1 MTRVLPDSVWFSHQQ
16 APPDSY
22 NRRVLDASRRSPIV
36 DAEVFGRAEGRELM
50 DAAAVVLKG
59 ALESEIDV
67 AGLLVDV
74 GGAFD
79 RLLAASEDP
88 VIARVLHRHRFAF
101 LARRSPERRLVE
113 AGRLAIRGAALA
125 VVDTREIPRA
135 VSAIGRG
142 GDAARRGLV
151 VIAIDNPEG
160 APGTPARSLFAGL
173 DIPVLEVG
181 DLDDL
186 RLKIE
191 HAARLADASEG
202 PAAIIIDA
210 SLFRVAVTIPVR
222 ANRVVETVDTAA
234 ALRRRRG
241 PRFVVDENLGRLGRR
256 LELDVA
262 VAMPSPGERETLGII
277 ATGLA
282 STSVRH
288 VLEETRLTGRI
299 PTVYVGFVHPLDPAL
314 IERLLMRSQKVL
326 VVETRPGLLAAPV
339 IEIAERLRRR
349 GETVAQVAWRQIP
362 GPGDSVLERGDAGR
376 PSTLVDKLRD
386 LLLEMRPTLEF
397 ANRERGEMTDDEE
410 RPAIPPR
417 PGQVGRGVLQSVRR
431 AAVSADRI
439 LRRIED
445 DNTEPIALA
454 INGRPPAVFSG
465 RVIAVEIVERRRLL
479 EEAVLLAAGRDGG
492 RPWITLI
499 ADEGWNDD
507 LDAARLLTAA
517 IPTAEENPAQVEIVE
532 IEDEASLRRRIE
544 DAARSSFPSLLVI
557 RRREI
562 ALVRDPDEIDRLGY
576 APLLRVK
583 TRIDDACGVRPSG
596 EPTVDPTL
604 PSPDD
609 VTARYRFEPIRSR
622 LKRSFVL
629 RVGRLLEIAELV
641 RQRNPL
647 PAVPVP
653 PDLGIAAPT
662 PRHRGSGRWRVH
674 IAGVR
679 GTSPGGAGSLISLA
693 GRNMGF
699 DVRLAALPQP
709 LAPGRSAW
717 TQVLFTRPMRENA
730 ADTLVPSIPYGEADV
745 LIGVD
750 PLETLRAL
758 VSDPMLQIAT
768 PGVTSIIA
776 NTELAAEEGTTPS
789 EFSALLEIESER
801 RCGTPADRVEAFSK
815 QVLQQFGNRRLLDVV
830 LVGVAYQRGL
840 IPVSLTAITDAAQ
853 QLERVGFGRS
863 GEAFR
868 FGRLLASRPVE
879 HRGSKSPGIE
889 PIGRRRREIVLET
902 RLHRGVTSAVWL
914 DQRIGRLVETIPG
927 LLETEAGRIAFD
939 DVELAVASLSR
950 RGGKPLVDEYLHRIE
965 RLYRAD
971 RGETGR
977 ELTRL
982 AVLPLGEA
990 MLARDLF
997 ALAVAATSL
1006 DHRRRL
1012 RRRLGVRR
1020 ARGDRLER
1028 IYQVRI
1034 DLVAFDRRMRAE
1046 IPVRDWVLPI
1056 VARIGRFI
1064 PEKRRGD
1071 RESRARRLA
1080 IESGIDRAITQSGDS
1095 DAYRRWCKVLRSW
1108 HDLASDGRL
1117 HETPVSVFASAGDS
1131 KAADGISPD

>member
-1 MTRVLPDSVWFSHQQ
+1 
-16 APPDSY
+16 
-22 NRRVLDASRRSPIV
+22 
-36 DAEVFGRAEGRELM
+36 
-50 DAAAVVLKG
+50 
-59 ALESEIDV
+59 
-67 AGLLVDV
+67 
-74 GGAFD
+74 
-79 RLLAASEDP
+79 
-88 VIARVLHRHRFAF
+88 
-101 LARRSPERRLVE
+101 
-113 AGRLAIRGAALA
+113 
-125 VVDTREIPRA
+125 
-135 VSAIGRG
+135 
-142 GDAARRGLV
+142 
-151 VIAIDNPEG
+151 
-160 APGTPARSLFAGL
+160 
-173 DIPVLEVG
+173 
-181 DLDDL
+181 
-186 RLKIE
+186 
-191 HAARLADASEG
+191 
-202 PAAIIIDA
+202 
-210 SLFRVAVTIPVR
+210 
-222 ANRVVETVDTAA
+222 
-234 ALRRRRG
+234 
-241 PRFVVDENLGRLGRR
+241 
-256 LELDVA
+256 
-262 VAMPSPGERETLGII
+262 
-277 ATGLA
+277 
-282 STSVRH
+282 
-288 VLEETRLTGRI
+288 
-299 PTVYVGFVHPLDPAL
+299 
-314 IERLLMRSQKVL
+314 
-326 VVETRPGLLAAPV
+326 
-339 IEIAERLRRR
+339 
-349 GETVAQVAWRQIP
+349 
-362 GPGDSVLERGDAGR
+362 
-376 PSTLVDKLRD
+376 
-386 LLLEMRPTLEF
+386 
-397 ANRERGEMTDDEE
+397 
-410 RPAIPPR
+410 
-417 PGQVGRGVLQSVRR
+417 
-431 AAVSADRI
+431 
-439 LRRIED
+439 
-445 DNTEPIALA
+445 
-454 INGRPPAVFSG
+454 
-465 RVIAVEIVERRRLL
+465 
-479 EEAVLLAAGRDGG
+479 
-492 RPWITLI
+492 
-499 ADEGWNDD
+499 
-507 LDAARLLTAA
+507 
-517 IPTAEENPAQVEIVE
+517 
-532 IEDEASLRRRIE
+532 
-544 DAARSSFPSLLVI
+544 
-557 RRREI
+557 
-562 ALVRDPDEIDRLGY
+562 
-576 APLLRVK
+576 
-583 TRIDDACGVRPSG
+583 
-596 EPTVDPTL
+596 
-604 PSPDD
+604 
-609 VTARYRFEPIRSR
+609 
-622 LKRSFVL
+622 
-629 RVGRLLEIAELV
+629 
-641 RQRNPL
+641 
-647 PAVPVP
+647 
-653 PDLGIAAPT
+653 
-662 PRHRGSGRWRVH
+662 
-674 IAGVR
+674 
-679 GTSPGGAGSLISLA
+679 
-693 GRNMGF
+693 
-699 DVRLAALPQP
+699 
-709 LAPGRSAW
+709 
-717 TQVLFTRPMRENA
+717 MRENA

-939 DVELAVASLSR
+939 DVQLAVASLSR

-965 RLYRAD
+965 RIYRAD

-1046 IPVRDWVLPI
+1046 IPVRDWVLPF

-1095 DAYRRWCKVLRSW
+1095 DAYRRWCKILRSW

-1131 KAADGISPD
+1131 KAADGISPE

>member
-1 MTRVLPDSVWFSHQQ
+1 MLE
-16 APPDSY
+16 
-22 NRRVLDASRRSPIV
+22 ASRRSPIV

-59 ALESEIDV
+59 GLESEVDV

-79 RLLAASEDP
+79 RLLAASDDP
-88 VIARVLHRHRFAF
+88 AIARVLHRHRFAF
-101 LARRSPERRLVE
+101 LSRRSPERRLVE
-113 AGRLAIRGAALA
+113 AGRLANRGAAIA

-151 VIAIDNPEG
+151 VLAIDDPEI
-160 APGTPARSLFAGL
+160 ASGTPARSLFAGL
-173 DIPVLEVG
+173 DIPVLEIG

-191 HAARLADASEG
+191 HAARLADASDG

-210 SLFRVAVTIPVR
+210 SLFRIAVTISVR

-241 PRFVVDENLGRLGRR
+241 PRFAVDRDLGRLGRR

-262 VAMPSPGERETLGII
+262 VAMPSPGERETIGII

-299 PTVYVGFVHPLDPAL
+299 PTVHVGLVHPLDPAS
-314 IERLLMRSQKVL
+314 IERLLTRCRTVL

-349 GETVAQVAWRQIP
+349 GETVAQVAWRQVP
-362 GPGDSVLERGDAGR
+362 GPGDSTLERGDAGH
-376 PSTLVDKLRD
+376 PSTLVHKLRD

-397 ANRERGEMTDDEE
+397 SDHAEHELPDQPE
-410 RPAIPPR
+410 RPSIPPR
-417 PGQVGRGVLQSVRR
+417 PGQVGRGLLQSVRR
-431 AAVSADRI
+431 AAVSADRT
-439 LRRIED
+439 LRRLD
-445 DNTEPIALA
+445 DDATEPVALA
-454 INGRPPAVFSG
+454 INGRPPAGFSG
-465 RVIAVEIVERRRLL
+465 RVVAVEIVERRRLL

-492 RPWITLI
+492 RPWVTLI
-499 ADEGWNDD
+499 ADEGWSDE
-507 LDAARLLTAA
+507 LDAARLLAAA
-517 IPTAEENPAQVEIVE
+517 IPAAGENPARVQVLE
-532 IEDEASLRRRIE
+532 IEDDPSLRRGIE
-544 DAARSSFPSLLVI
+544 EAARATFPSVLVI
-557 RRREI
+557 RRREVTS
-562 ALVRDPDEIDRLGY
+562 VRDPNEIDRLGY
-576 APLLRVK
+576 APLIRVK

-596 EPTVDPTL
+596 EPTVDPSL
-604 PSPDD
+604 PRPDE
-609 VTARYRFEPIRSR
+609 VTGRYRFEPIRSR
-622 LKRSFVL
+622 FKRSFVL
-629 RVGRLLEIAELV
+629 RVGRLLEISELV

-647 PAVPVP
+647 PAMPVP
-653 PDLGIAAPT
+653 PELGIAAPT
-662 PRHRGSGRWRVH
+662 PRHRGSGRWRAH

-699 DVRLAALPQP
+699 DVRLAALAQP
-709 LAPGRSAW
+709 LAPGRTAW
-717 TQVLFTRPMRENA
+717 TQILFTRPMREDA
-730 ADTLVPSIPYGEADV
+730 ADTLVPSIPRGEADV
-745 LIGVD
+745 LIGID
-750 PLETLRAL
+750 PFETLRAL

-768 PGVTSIIA
+768 PGATSIIA
-776 NTELAAEEGTTPS
+776 NTEPAVEEGPIS
-789 EFSALLEIESER
+789 PELRELLEMEAGR
-801 RCGTPADRVEAFSK
+801 RCGTAEDRVEAFSK
-815 QVLQQFGNRRLLDVV
+815 QVLQQFGNRRLLDIV
-830 LVGVAYQRGL
+830 LVGVAYQQGL
-840 IPVSLTAITDAAQ
+840 IPVSLEAITEAAQ
-853 QLERVGFGRS
+853 RLERVGFGRS

-868 FGRLLASRPVE
+868 FGRLLASRPLDQRAAKV
-879 HRGSKSPGIE
+879 PGVE

-902 RLHRGVTSAVWL
+902 RLHRGTTSAIWL
-914 DQRIGRLVETIPG
+914 DERIGRLLESVPG

-939 DVELAVASLSR
+939 DIQLAVASLFR
-950 RGGKPLVDEYLHRIE
+950 RGGRSLVDEYLDRIE
-965 RLYRAD
+965 RLYVAD

-1028 IYQVRI
+1028 VYLARI

-1046 IPVRDWVLPI
+1046 VPVRDWLLPI
-1056 VARIGRFI
+1056 LARIGRFV
-1064 PEKRRGD
+1064 PESRRGD
-1071 RESRARRLA
+1071 RESRARRSA
-1080 IESGIDRAITQSGDS
+1080 IESGIDRAIDQSGDPE
-1095 DAYRRWCKVLRSW
+1095 AYVRWCGVFRNW
-1108 HDLASDGRL
+1108 HDLAIDGRL
-1117 HETPVSVFASAGDS
+1117 HETPVSVLVAAGEPASD
-1131 KAADGISPD
+1131 

>member
-1 MTRVLPDSVWFSHQQ
+1 VLE
-16 APPDSY
+16 
-22 NRRVLDASRRSPIV
+22 ASRRSPIV

-59 ALESEIDV
+59 GLESEVDV

-79 RLLAASEDP
+79 RLLSAADDP
-88 VIARVLHRHRFAF
+88 AIARVLHRHRFAF

-113 AGRLAIRGAALA
+113 AGRLANRGAALA
-125 VVDTREIPRA
+125 VIDTREIPRA

-151 VIAIDNPEG
+151 VLAIDDPEKTS
-160 APGTPARSLFAGL
+160 GTPARSLFAGL
-173 DIPVLEVG
+173 DIPVLEIG

-191 HAARLADASEG
+191 HAARLADASDG

-210 SLFRVAVTIPVR
+210 SLFRVAVTISVR
-222 ANRVVETVDTAA
+222 PNRVVETVDTAV

-241 PRFVVDENLGRLGRR
+241 PRFAADRDLGRLGRR

-262 VAMPSPGERETLGII
+262 VAMPSPGERESLGII

-299 PTVYVGFVHPLDPAL
+299 PTVHVGLVHPLDPAL
-314 IERLLMRSQKVL
+314 IERVLTRCHKVL

-349 GETVAQVAWRQIP
+349 GEIVAQVAWRQVP
-362 GPGDSVLERGDAGR
+362 GPGDSVLERGDAGH
-376 PSTLVDKLRD
+376 PSTLVHKLRD

-397 ANRERGEMTDDEE
+397 PDRVNEEVADDED
-410 RPAIPPR
+410 RPFIPPR
-417 PGQVGRGVLQSVRR
+417 PGQVGRGLLQAVRR

-445 DNTEPIALA
+445 DTSEPMALA
-454 INGRPPAVFSG
+454 INGRPPARFSG

-492 RPWITLI
+492 RPWVTLI
-499 ADEGWNDD
+499 ADEGWSDE

-517 IPTAEENPAQVEIVE
+517 IPTAGENPAQVKILE
-532 IEDEASLRRRIE
+532 IEDDASLRRGIE
-544 DAARSSFPSLLVI
+544 EAARATFPSVLVV

-562 ALVRDPDEIDRLGY
+562 ASIRDPNEIDRLGY
-576 APLLRVK
+576 APLVRVK

-596 EPTVDPTL
+596 EPTVDPSL
-604 PSPDD
+604 PRPDE

-622 LKRSFVL
+622 FKRSFVL
-629 RVGRLLEIAELV
+629 RVGRLLEISELV

-653 PDLGIAAPT
+653 PDLGVAAPT
-662 PRHRGSGRWRVH
+662 LRHRGNGRWRVH

-679 GTSPGGAGSLISLA
+679 GTSPGAAGSLLSLA

-699 DVRLAALPQP
+699 DVRLAMLPQP
-709 LAPGRSAW
+709 LAPGRTAW
-717 TQVLFTRPMRENA
+717 TQVLFTRPMREDT
-730 ADTLVPSIPYGEADV
+730 ADTLVPSIPQGEADV

-768 PGVTSIIA
+768 PGITSIVA
-776 NTELAAEEGTTPS
+776 NTDSPAEEGVTSPDLR
-789 EFSALLEIESER
+789 ALLEAESER
-801 RCGTPADRVEAFSK
+801 RCGTSEDRVDAFSK

-840 IPVSLTAITDAAQ
+840 IPVSLEAITDAAQ

-868 FGRLLASRPVE
+868 FGRLLASRPLE
-879 HRGSKSPGIE
+879 PRALKLPGIE

-902 RLHRGVTSAVWL
+902 RLHRGTTSAIWL
-914 DQRIGRLVETIPG
+914 DERIGRLLETVPG
-927 LLETEAGRIAFD
+927 LLETESGRVAFD
-939 DVELAVASLSR
+939 DLQLAMASLFR
-950 RGGKPLVDEYLHRIE
+950 RGGRSLVDAYLDRIE
-965 RLYRAD
+965 RLYLSD
-971 RGETGR
+971 RGDTGR

-1028 IYQVRI
+1028 VYLARI

-1046 IPVRDWVLPI
+1046 VPIRDWLLPI
-1056 VARIGRFI
+1056 LARIGRFV
-1064 PEKRRGD
+1064 PESRRGD

-1080 IESGIDRAITQSGDS
+1080 IESGIDRAILQSGDS
-1095 DAYRRWCKVLRSW
+1095 KAYGRWTSVFRAW
-1108 HDLASDGRL
+1108 HDLATDGRL
-1117 HETPVSVFASAGDS
+1117 HETPVSVLASAGNS
-1131 KAADGISPD
+1131 TAD